1 MFLKLHW
8 AQKQMFWAFENG
20 IFQFKAS
27 FWVTKLVSFSGKVRQ
42 NIKIYLNQNLVKK
55 SFLETRFKSWGE
67 ERMFWTFEKRIFQF
81 FAKFWVTKVKLFS
94 EKGRQS
100 EAVYLNQKF
109 VIRTFLG
116 NGFGATLRWKTNVVS
131 VWKEHFSVFAA
142 FWVMKSRPF
151 SGRVRQSIQNCLN
164 PYLVIESFLENGLEV
179 TLSSRTNV
187 LSVWKGHFSDFCK
200 VLSGKVET
208 IFRKSKAK
216 RSKLFK
222 LKFGHKNFLRKWF
235 WSKLELKNECCERL
249 KRAFFSFLHV
259 FEWRSWEHFLGKS
272 GKVLKS
278 I

>member
-55 SFLETRFKSWGE
+55 SFLENGLKSWGE
-67 ERMFWTFEKRIFQF
+67 KRMFWTFEKRIFQF
-81 FAKFWVTKVKLFS
+81 FAKFRVTKVKLFS

-116 NGFGATLRWKTNVVS
+116 NGFGATLRWKTNIVS
-131 VWKEHFSVFAA
+131 VWKEHFSVFAS

-164 PYLVIESFLENGLEV
+164 PYLVIGSFLENGLEV

-187 LSVWKGHFSDFCK
+187 LSVWKDHFSVFCK
-200 VLSGKVET
+200 VLSGK
-208 IFRKSKAK
+208 
-216 RSKLFK
+216 
-222 LKFGHKNFLRKWF
+222 LKPF
-235 WSKLELKNECCERL
+235 
-249 KRAFFSFLHV
+249 
-259 FEWRSWEHFLGKS
+259 S
-272 GKVLKS
+272 GKARQSVQRYLNQNLVIRTFLENDFGASLSSKTNVVSVWKEPFLAFCMFLSDEVES
-278 I
+278 IFWESQAKC